1 MPTTSDRHE
10 FVRRSIAFFLRQDYP
25 NKELLIVDDEPP
37 LDLHFTHPQIRRVT
51 MPAKKTLGAKRNFCV
66 EAARGDLI
74 MHWDDDDWMAPHRIS
89 YQVAAL
95 LEEQAEVCGLQRM
108 LFYEPSTRHTWLY
121 AYPDGQR
128 PWLAG
133 GSLLYTKE
141 FWRRSPFPDIQ
152 VASDT
157 RFIWEQQVDKRA
169 VLADHTFYVGMIHP
183 KNTSRKNCSGPYWSK
198 WTGDLEKLMGT
209 DIEFYLNGTTPP
221 LPASQPMPFG
231 SGTASSVSPPEYS
244 VIMVV
249 HNALEMT
256 KVATLLTLRHS
267 RKHDARLV
275 VVDNGSNDGTEV
287 WLRMLAARG
296 DIDLI
301 RSDTNTGHGPALELA
316 RRQTTSPYL
325 VTLDSDAFP
334 LCEEWLSNLRA
345 RLNDRVKIAGIHHHR
360 DYIHPSCLM
369 VARQTLDELH
379 LTFLNEK
386 DRASKFDVAERISV
400 DLKAKGFG
408 LSGLARTTA
417 QRRGSATEPVYLGS
431 QYEGLVHHQWYTTR
445 AAISRGHQV
454 DDVPQRAIDDSLSEL
469 LTRYAAEPREITVVV
484 GLRSSSNE
492 PQRLRNAL
500 ICLQALNV
508 QDLARERYRIVVVE
522 QDEAPHLEVTVA
534 PYIDNYVFAY
544 NPGPYNRGWAFNIGA
559 ALPAAASGIL
569 CLTDA
574 DLLIGPDFL
583 RRCLERVQGRKVAVL
598 PYDEVLY
605 LDAAAT
611 ERAVSDYLKTPAKRG
626 DANGFRGRVFSTS
639 EGGTIW
645 VDAELYREVGGHDER
660 FRGWGREDREFCRRL
675 EKVVRIDR
683 LKGKLL
689 HLYHPRPAEDD
700 QWARRNQKL
709 FDELSR
715 TTESQNEEGIGNLDL
730 YKNEARLNSE
740 LPKRSRDW
748 ENWHTW
754 TGKRIEKIVQDE
766 RRRKSS
772 ISMRRRLARILGQ
785 LGNTILDV
793 GCGPGALW
801 PHLEAQSQLNWIGLD
816 VTQEMLATA
825 HRLFPEV
832 GCLRGDAGCLP
843 FANGTFDVVS
853 LRHVLEHLPHWLM
866 EQALAEAMRVAKHAV
881 VIDFYVPPAIAGER
895 TSQRVGANFIE
906 TRWTVADIERPVAAK
921 GWIAEARMSIG
932 NGSENDRIWVLLPP
946 SEVTAVRPNLP
957 SSSGQ
962 DSKISI
968 IMPTYHRGH
977 AILGTVRMIQ
987 AQTYQ
992 NWELIIID
1000 NGGQADYQFV
1010 DPRIQVH
1017 LHPERASAS
1026 YARNA
1031 GLLYASGD
1039 LVCFFDD
1046 DDDMFPNYL
1055 ETFANTFTLHP
1066 EAKMVRC
1073 GMIVT
1078 GGVMNLSYATPECCL
1093 RREFATAE
1101 WSTRGPAQ
1109 DQRYFR
1115 QIVARNSW
1123 SEDKGE
1129 IVIVREA
1136 LCRANS
1142 DAIGGLRSGRY

>member
-1 MPTTSDRHE
+1 MPTTSDRRE
-10 FVRRSIAFFLRQDYP
+10 FVLRSIEYFLRQDYP
-25 NKELLIVDDEPP
+25 SKELLIVDGEPP
-37 LDLHFTHPQIRRVT
+37 LDLPFTHPQIRRIT
-51 MPAKKTLGAKRNFCV
+51 MPARKTLGAKRNFCV
-66 EAARGDLI
+66 EAARSDLV

-89 YQVAAL
+89 YQVASL
-95 LEEQAEVCGLQRM
+95 LKERAEVCGLQRM
-108 LFYEPSTRHTWLY
+108 LFYEPSTRQTWLY

-133 GSLLYTKE
+133 GSLLYTKA
-141 FWRRSPFPDIQ
+141 FWRRSPFPDVQ

-157 RFIWEQQVDKRA
+157 RFIWERQVDKRA
-169 VLADHTFYVGMIHP
+169 VLADYTFYVGMIHP
-183 KNTSRKNCSGPYWSK
+183 KNTSRKNCAGPYWSK
-198 WTGDLEKLMGT
+198 WTGDLEAVMGS
-209 DIEFYLNGTTPP
+209 DIEFYLNGPSSHSRENHAVSGIAARV
-221 LPASQPMPFG
+221 PA
-231 SGTASSVSPPEYS
+231 PEYS
-244 VIMVV
+244 VIMVA
-249 HNALEMT
+249 HNALAMT
-256 KVATLLTLRHS
+256 KLATQQTLRHI
-267 RKHDARLV
+267 RKQDARLV

-287 WLRMLAARG
+287 WLRLLAERD

-301 RSDTNTGHGPALELA
+301 RSDTNIGHGPALELA
-316 RRQTTSPYL
+316 RRGTTSPYL

-334 LCEEWLSNLRA
+334 LCHEWLNNLRA
-345 RLNDRVKIAGIHHHR
+345 RLNDRVKLAGIHHHR
-360 DYIHPSCLM
+360 NYIHPSCLM
-369 VARQTLDELH
+369 VARETLDELH

-400 DLKAKGFG
+400 DLKSKGYE
-408 LSGLARTTA
+408 LSGLERTTA
-417 QRRGSATEPVYLGS
+417 QRRGSVTEPVYLGS

-445 AAISRGHQV
+445 AAISGGHQV
-454 DDVPQRAIDDSLSEL
+454 DDVPQQAIDDSLSEL
-469 LTRYAAEPREITVVV
+469 LTRYAGEPREITVVV
-484 GLRSSSNE
+484 GLRSSANE

-508 QDLARERYRIVVVE
+508 QDIARERYRIVVVE
-522 QDEAPHLEVTVA
+522 QDEAPHLESTVA
-534 PYIDNYVFAY
+534 PYVDNYAFAY
-544 NPGPYNRGWAFNIGA
+544 NAGPYNRGWAFNIGA

-569 CLTDA
+569 CLIDA
-574 DLLIGPDFL
+574 DLLVGPDFL
-583 RRCLERVQGRKVAVL
+583 SRCLERLQDRKVAML
-598 PYDEVLY
+598 PYDEVIY

-611 ERAVSDYLKTPAKRG
+611 ERVVNSYLKAPARG
-626 DANGFRGRVFSTS
+626 IDVNEFRGRVFSTS
-639 EGGTIW
+639 QGGTIW

-660 FRGWGREDREFCRRL
+660 FRGWGREDRDFCRRL
-675 EKVVRIDR
+675 ERMVKVDR

-700 QWARRNQKL
+700 EWARRNQRL

-715 TTESQNEEGIGNLDL
+715 TTESQNGAGIGNLDF
-730 YKNEARLNSE
+730 YRNEAQLNSE
-740 LPKRSRDW
+740 SPKSNRDW

-754 TGKRIEKIVQDE
+754 TGKRIEQIVHDE
-766 RRRKSS
+766 RRCKSS
-772 ISMRRRLARILGQ
+772 LSMRRRLARILGH
-785 LGNTILDV
+785 LGTTLLDV

-801 PHLEAQSQLNWIGLD
+801 PHLEAQSQLKWIGLD

-825 HRLFPEV
+825 HRLFPRV

-843 FANGTFDVVS
+843 FADGTFDIVS
-853 LRHVLEHLPHWLM
+853 LRHVVEHLPHWLM
-866 EQALAEAMRVAKHAV
+866 EKALAEAMRVAKRAV
-881 VIDFYVPPAIAGER
+881 VIDFYVPPAVAGVR
-895 TSQRVGANFIE
+895 SSQRVGGNFLE
-906 TRWTVADIERPVAAK
+906 TRWTVADIERPVAAN
-921 GWIAEARMSIG
+921 GWIAEARLSIG
-932 NGSENDRIWVLLPP
+932 NGSEDDRIWVLLPP
-946 SEVTAVRPNLP
+946 SEITALRPALT
-957 SSSGQ
+957 SIAGQ
-962 DSKISI
+962 AKISI

-977 AILGTVRMIQ
+977 AILRTVRMIQ

-1000 NGGQADYQFV
+1000 NGGQADYQFA

-1017 LHPERASAS
+1017 LHKERASAS

-1031 GLLYASGD
+1031 GLRYASGE
-1039 LVCFFDD
+1039 LLCFFDD

-1055 ETFANTFTLHP
+1055 ETFANTFKRHP

-1078 GGVMNLSYATPECCL
+1078 GGAVNLSYATPECCL

-1115 QIVARNSW
+1115 QIVEKNRW